1 MTEPVNY
8 LLDTNIVSYF
18 LRRSSALLEARM
30 AQALAAQTVAIS
42 VLTRAEL
49 RFGQAAMAADD
60 RRRGLID
67 QFLMQVPNLPW
78 TDQAADLY
86 GEIKAEHRRLGTPI
100 GELDTQI
107 AAHALAEGLVLVTH
121 NTRHFERVPRLAV
134 EDWLA

>member
-1 MTEPVNY
+1 MTAPVND

-60 RRRGLID
+60 RGLPALSRRSA
-67 QFLMQVPNLPW
+67 
-78 TDQAADLY
+78 TSSAC
-86 GEIKAEHRRLGTPI
+86 R
-100 GELDTQI
+100 
-107 AAHALAEGLVLVTH
+107 AHPCA
-121 NTRHFERVPRLAV
+121 R
-134 EDWLA
+134 